1 MTNDPLAWIADELGS
16 LDKRDLL
23 RQLHAIEGPQSARLR
38 IGGREFVNFSA
49 NDYLGLAADSR
60 LVEAAIQA
68 AMKWGWG
75 AGASPL
81 VVGRTQAHAQL
92 ERRLAEFEETEAAIL
107 FSTGFAANQGAITA
121 LVGKG
126 DAVFSDALNHA
137 SIVDGCRMSR
147 AEVRVYAHADPS
159 SLQKL
164 LSTTSVSGRRLIV
177 TDSLFSM
184 DGDLAP
190 LAELAELARTY
201 DCMLMIDE
209 AHATGVFGSNGRGV
223 AEHLSCEDGIHI
235 RVGTL
240 SKALG
245 GIGGFVAG
253 SRTLTDWLA
262 NRARPYVFSTAL
274 PPAAAAAA
282 CAALDI
288 VTFEPVRR
296 ETLLSRA
303 ANLTG
308 RLKRQGWNVG
318 ATRSQIIPLLIGEA
332 SQALTI
338 SAELAGHGYWA
349 PAIRPPSVPAGEA
362 RLRISLSYAHDDS
375 MTDGLVEALGRLK
388 AALGKR

>member
-1 MTNDPLAWIADELGS
+1 MSMANDPLAWIADELD
-16 LDKRDLL
+16 LLAQRDLH
-23 RQLHAIEGPQSARLR
+23 RQLRAIERPQTARLQM
-38 IGGREFVNFSA
+38 GGREFVNFAA

-60 LVEAAIQA
+60 LVEAAVRA
-68 AMKWGWG
+68 AKQWGWG

-92 ERRLAEFEETEAAIL
+92 ERRLAEFEGTDSAIL

-137 SIVDGCRMSR
+137 SIVDGCRLSR
-147 AEVRVYAHADPS
+147 AEVHVYPHADLS

-164 LSTTSVSGRRLIV
+164 LATASASGRRLIV

-190 LAELAELARTY
+190 LTDLAELARKY
-201 DCMLMIDE
+201 DCMLMVDE
-209 AHATGVFGSNGRGV
+209 AHATGVFGRKGRGV
-223 AEHLSCEDGIHI
+223 AEHLGCEDGVHI

-253 SRTLTDWLA
+253 SRMLTDWLA
-262 NRARPYVFSTAL
+262 NRARTYVFSTAL

-282 CAALDI
+282 CTALDI
-288 VTFEPVRR
+288 VAREPLRR

-303 ANLTG
+303 ANLTS
-308 RLKRQGWNVG
+308 RLKGQGWNVG
-318 ATRSQIIPLLIGEA
+318 TTRSQIIPLLIGEA

-338 SAELAGHGYWA
+338 SATLAGQGYWA

-375 MTDGLVEALGRLK
+375 MIDGLVEALGRLK
-388 AALGKR
+388 AA